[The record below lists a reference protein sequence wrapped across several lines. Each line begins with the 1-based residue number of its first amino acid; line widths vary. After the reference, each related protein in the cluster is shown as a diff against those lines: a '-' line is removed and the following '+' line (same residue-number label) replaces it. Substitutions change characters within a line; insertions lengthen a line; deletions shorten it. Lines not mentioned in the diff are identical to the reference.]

1 MNKIVTII
9 PCFNE
14 EQTLLHLNNRLTNV
28 LENVLNYKYQ
38 VIYIDDGSTD
48 KTWNKIQ
55 QLVKN
60 NKNIQGIKLSRNF
73 GHQNA
78 IQAGLENA
86 SGDLIF
92 IIDADLQDP
101 PELLPKMIK
110 KIEQGYDV
118 VYGKRILRK
127 GESKFKKISAYL
139 YYRILNLLS
148 DHKIPTDSGDFR
160 LINKKALNAFLKF
173 SENEKYI
180 RGLFSFIG
188 FKQTFVQYARDERF
202 RGETKYSLSKMLS
215 LSFLGITSF
224 SNKPLLFPIWIGFIF
239 GFLSLIFF
247 IKIIIDWNKGF
258 NIQGWTSIM
267 AIILLIGSL
276 NFIILGLI
284 GEYLSRIFSETKN
297 RPRYLIDE
305 FKKNKTK

>member
-14 EQTLLHLNNRLTNV
+14 EHTIDHLHNRLINV
-28 LENVLNYKYQ
+28 LENETNYEYQ
-38 VIYIDDGSTD
+38 VIYIDDGSID
-48 KTWNKIQ
+48 NTWKKIQ
-55 QLVKN
+55 ILAKYN
-60 NKNIQGIKLSRNF
+60 NRIQGIKLSRNF

-78 IQAGLENA
+78 LTAGLQAA
-86 SGDLIF
+86 SGDLTF

-118 VYGKRILRK
+118 VYGKRIFRK

-188 FKQTFVQYARDERF
+188 FKQTFVEYQRDERF
-202 RGETKYSLSKMLS
+202 SGETKYSLSKMLS

-224 SNKPLLFPIWIGFIF
+224 SNKPLMISIWFGIFFGFI
-239 GFLSLIFF
+239 SIIFF
-247 IKIIIDWNKGF
+247 IKIIIDWKQGF

-267 AIILLIGSL
+267 AIILLIGSI
-276 NFIILGLI
+276 NFIILGFI
-284 GEYLSRIFSETKN
+284 GEYLSRVFSEIKN
-297 RPRYLIDE
+297 RPQYLINETINIKD
-305 FKKNKTK
+305 K